1 MSTQTTVCWG
11 YDSWTAPLQDVG
23 STGYYAPHAERYRS
37 WRIFHTESDIGKL
50 VNIRLQWLFFYSTES
65 DQRFQIFAE
74 NTATTKNPVF
84 WSWHLADNLDIQRS
98 SRGCQVKSS
107 HMFEQ
112 NFIKLSAEVHELSCQ
127 KRKKCD
133 ENNADSNYSRAD
145 PLFSAGVIV
154 SDVGMTAVA

>member
-1 MSTQTTVCWG
+1 
-11 YDSWTAPLQDVG
+11 
-23 STGYYAPHAERYRS
+23 
-37 WRIFHTESDIGKL
+37 
-50 VNIRLQWLFFYSTES
+50 
-65 DQRFQIFAE
+65 
-74 NTATTKNPVF
+74 
-84 WSWHLADNLDIQRS
+84 
-98 SRGCQVKSS
+98 
-107 HMFEQ
+107 MFEQ